1 MQNKF
6 ILVDG
11 SGYIFRAFYALP
23 PISRS
28 DGLPVGAIYGFCSML
43 LKLLADTKT
52 QNKII
57 VVFDKARK
65 NFRNDI
71 YKDYKANRTETP
83 ADLIPQFQYIRDA
96 VTAFNLPV
104 IEQEGF
110 EADDIIA
117 TYAKEAENNNDST
130 IIYSSDKD
138 LMQLLNFSTEIY
150 DPLKNKYIS
159 IDDVIKKFGVTPNLV
174 TDIQALIGDST
185 DNIPG
190 IKGIGI
196 KTATELINKYGS
208 LENLLTNAR
217 NIKQDKR
224 RELIL
229 EGAENAIISKKL
241 ATLKNDIQLLPSLY
255 KIEYKNIDK
264 DKIKGFLFKMEFNS
278 LSKKIDSILDKI
290 ININNIDNKEDIKA
304 KTNYPFNKEEI
315 KNCLKSEE
323 KYSVIQNLDELKTLI
338 ERIKTEKQFSIKT
351 ITSTEDFYNS
361 SITAIGVSFKNRDS
375 FYIPISH
382 TKTVFN
388 NTDLLS
394 DTCETLLENQ
404 IPLNEV
410 INFFQPVLENTD
422 ILKIG
427 YDIKRDL
434 HILNFLNIKL
444 NNFEDIQSIN
454 YTLHTTTNSNSF
466 EELINIYLDEQ
477 IENYKD
483 ICGTGKAELKFNKL
497 SIDKASN
504 YICKQVDYIFV
515 LYNILK
521 DELENSPLK
530 TLYNKIDRPL
540 IECLYNMERQG
551 IIIDTN
557 KLKTLSDNF
566 ENTLHELTKQIYLLA
581 GEEFNIASPK
591 QLGDILFNKLK
602 IPYPNKTKLPYST
615 DTEILHSLQKD
626 YPITDLILKYREISK
641 LKNTYTD
648 ALPKNI
654 FVKDRRIHTTYI
666 ATNTA
671 TGRLSSNN
679 PNLQNI
685 PVRSDYGKKIR
696 EAFIAHEGYKII
708 SADYSQIELRVMAV
722 LANVKK
728 LQEAFEEKIDIHK
741 KTAKEVFNI
750 PENEVSNDIRRKAKA
765 INFGIIYGISPY
777 GLAKN
782 LNISNTEAS
791 DYIENYFKVFPEIK
805 EYMTSVKTFAHNN
818 GYVETLFKRKLFIQ
832 NLNSPKLKAYAER
845 MAINAT
851 CQGTA
856 ADIIKIAMI
865 NLNNLIKEKY
875 KNKIKMLLQVHDELI
890 FEVSND
896 FTEEASKIIK
906 SSMENIDFKIPLIV
920 EIGVANNWNDAH

>member
-1 MQNKF
+1 M
-6 ILVDG
+6 
-11 SGYIFRAFYALP
+11 
-23 PISRS
+23 
-28 DGLPVGAIYGFCSML
+28 
-43 LKLLADTKT
+43 
-52 QNKII
+52 
-57 VVFDKARK
+57 
-65 NFRNDI
+65 
-71 YKDYKANRTETP
+71 
-83 ADLIPQFQYIRDA
+83 
-96 VTAFNLPV
+96 
-104 IEQEGF
+104 
-110 EADDIIA
+110 
-117 TYAKEAENNNDST
+117 
-130 IIYSSDKD
+130 
-138 LMQLLNFSTEIY
+138 
-150 DPLKNKYIS
+150 
-159 IDDVIKKFGVTPNLV
+159 
-174 TDIQALIGDST
+174 
-185 DNIPG
+185 
-190 IKGIGI
+190 
-196 KTATELINKYGS
+196 
-208 LENLLTNAR
+208 
-217 NIKQDKR
+217 
-224 RELIL
+224 
-229 EGAENAIISKKL
+229 
-241 ATLKNDIQLLPSLY
+241 
-255 KIEYKNIDK
+255 
-264 DKIKGFLFKMEFNS
+264 
-278 LSKKIDSILDKI
+278 
-290 ININNIDNKEDIKA
+290 
-304 KTNYPFNKEEI
+304 
-315 KNCLKSEE
+315 
-323 KYSVIQNLDELKTLI
+323 
-338 ERIKTEKQFSIKT
+338 
-351 ITSTEDFYNS
+351 
-361 SITAIGVSFKNRDS
+361 
-375 FYIPISH
+375 
-382 TKTVFN
+382 
-388 NTDLLS
+388 
-394 DTCETLLENQ
+394 
-404 IPLNEV
+404 
-410 INFFQPVLENTD
+410 
-422 ILKIG
+422 
-427 YDIKRDL
+427 
-434 HILNFLNIKL
+434 
-444 NNFEDIQSIN
+444 
-454 YTLHTTTNSNSF
+454 
-466 EELINIYLDEQ
+466 
-477 IENYKD
+477 
-483 ICGTGKAELKFNKL
+483 
-497 SIDKASN
+497 
-504 YICKQVDYIFV
+504 CKQVDYIFG

-551 IIIDTN
+551 VIIDTN
-557 KLKTLSDNF
+557 KLKKLSDNF
-566 ENTLHELTKQIYLLA
+566 EKTLHELTKQIYLLA

-626 YPITDLILKYREISK
+626 YPITNLILKYREISK

-696 EAFIAHEGYKII
+696 ETFIAHEGYKII